1 MEIRFNPKGHTYES
15 IDPSKVIDWI
25 GVTSI
30 VSKLK
35 EPFDADAIAPKSSK
49 NKKSPWYGMDPED
62 IKAAWSSE
70 SKMAADLGRFYHD
83 ERETEI
89 TSFSTIV
96 RKGKELPIFRT
107 TWDGDYKISPSQKLV
122 EGVYPEHLIYLKS
135 AGVCGQSDRVEVIND
150 TVDISDYKT
159 NKEIRFES
167 YRNWEGKAKMLLPP
181 VSHLEDC
188 EIVHYGLQ
196 LSLYMYMILKHNPIF
211 KPGVLT
217 INHVIFEEYSRN
229 KFNQRTVV
237 LDENK
242 KPIVKNVVNHT
253 VPYYANEA
261 KAIIEAVVANR
272 EKFKKR

>member
-15 IDPSKVIDWI
+15 IDPSKAIDWI

-35 EPFDADAIAPKSSK
+35 EPFDADAQSVKSSK
-49 NKKSPWYGMDPED
+49 NKRSKWYGLSPEE
-62 IKAAWSSE
+62 IKAHWNKE
-70 SKMAADLGRFYHD
+70 SQDAVDLGHFYHD
-83 ERETEI
+83 QQETEL

-96 RKGKELPIFRT
+96 YQGKELPIFKT
-107 TWDGDYKISPSQKLV
+107 MWDAEYKVSPPQKLT
-122 EGVYPEHLIYLKS
+122 EGVYPEHLVYLKS
-135 AGVCGQSDRVEVIND
+135 AGICGQSDKVTVLND
-150 TVDISDYKT
+150 TVDISDFKT

-167 YRNWEGKAKMLLPP
+167 YRNWEGKAKMLNAP

-196 LSLYMYMILKHNPIF
+196 LSLYMYMILKHNPLF
-211 KPGVLT
+211 KPGKLT
-217 INHVIFEEYSRN
+217 INHVIFEEHARN
-229 KFNQRTVV
+229 KFNQRSVV

-242 KPIVKNVVNHT
+242 KPIVKQVINHT

-261 KAIIEAVVANR
+261 KAIVDAVVANR
-272 EKFKKR
+272 EYFKKR